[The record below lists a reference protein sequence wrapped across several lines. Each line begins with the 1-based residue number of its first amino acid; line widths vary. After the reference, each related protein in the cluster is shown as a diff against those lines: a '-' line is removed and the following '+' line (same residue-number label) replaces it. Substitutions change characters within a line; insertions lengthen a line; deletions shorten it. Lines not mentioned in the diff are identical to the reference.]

1 MAISDAYHGETV
13 GALSVGGVDLYSKI
27 FQPLL
32 IDILRVQG
40 PDCYRCPFKKERKNC
55 DAECFCYAEKVLE
68 KEHKNIAAFIIEPML
83 QGSAGMRIYSQ
94 KYLKKLRKVCTK
106 YNIHLIADEIASG
119 YGRTGKMFACN
130 HANITPDIM
139 CVGKGLTG
147 GYLPM
152 ALTLTNDKIY
162 KAFYTDYNKGKMF
175 IHSHTFSGNPLA
187 SAAALEVLNILKN
200 EQIIE
205 KAQKK
210 AVFFNNLIKETF
222 SSNKFVGDIRSIG
235 LINAIEL
242 VKNKKTKEPL
252 DSKKRTGYQ
261 IYKEA
266 LKLGLLIRPLGDVM
280 YFNPPL
286 TITEKEMKQV
296 VELCK
301 QAFTKTGIV

>member
-1 MAISDAYHGETV
+1 MKFSD
-13 GALSVGGVDLYSKI
+13 
-27 FQPLL
+27 
-32 IDILRVQG
+32 
-40 PDCYRCPFKKERKNC
+40 N
-55 DAECFCYAEKVLE
+55 
-68 KEHKNIAAFIIEPML
+68 
-83 QGSAGMRIYSQ
+83 
-94 KYLKKLRKVCTK
+94 LKKLRKVCTK

>member
-1 MAISDAYHGETV
+1 
-13 GALSVGGVDLYSKI
+13 
-27 FQPLL
+27 
-32 IDILRVQG
+32 
-40 PDCYRCPFKKERKNC
+40 
-55 DAECFCYAEKVLE
+55 
-68 KEHKNIAAFIIEPML
+68 
-83 QGSAGMRIYSQ
+83 
-94 KYLKKLRKVCTK
+94 
-106 YNIHLIADEIASG
+106 
-119 YGRTGKMFACN
+119 
-130 HANITPDIM
+130 
-139 CVGKGLTG
+139 
-147 GYLPM
+147 
-152 ALTLTNDKIY
+152 
-162 KAFYTDYNKGKMF
+162 MF

-187 SAAALEVLNILKN
+187 SAAALEVLNILKD
-200 EQIIE
+200 EKIIE

-242 VKNKKTKEPL
+242 VKNKKTKESL

-266 LKLGLLIRPLGDVM
+266 LKLGLLLRPLGDVM

-301 QAFTKTGIV
+301 QSFVNTGII